1 MAGPPLA
8 GPTTVRLAGAFVAAT
23 VLLVAAGCVLYATGS
38 VGWGQLLLVLA
49 SGTAGA
55 GVVLLAEHWEDR

>member
-1 MAGPPLA
+1 M
-8 GPTTVRLAGAFVAAT
+8 RLGGAFLLAT
-23 VLLVAAGCVLYATGS
+23 VLLVTAGCVLWATGS

-55 GVVLLAEHWEDR
+55 GVVSIADHKGDR